1 MNKQQTKHI
10 LAITGIIITIMG
22 IIGAIPS
29 FLTGRYDVAIGSAV
43 CVVFGLVLLAVS
55 Y

>member
-1 MNKQQTKHI
+1 MHI
-10 LAITGIIITIMG
+10 LAVTGIIIMIMG
-22 IIGAIPS
+22 VIGSIPS
-29 FLTGRYDVAIGSAV
+29 FLAGRYDVAIGSAV